1 MSPVS
6 QPISRRAL
14 VARIAG
20 AVAAAGP
27 LAALAAAQEPLAGQ
41 GDAGRLRDPSVAGRS
56 RSVTIAADND
66 ATIQQIERQ
75 LKCTCGCNLDIFTC
89 RTTDFTCQFSPAL
102 HKDVMSLRAEGK
114 SPEEVITAFVSKH
127 GEQIL
132 MAPPPKGFN
141 LAGYLVPGI
150 AILATGAAISAVI
163 MRRRMLARIEGPTDR
178 LPDGSTDRPS
188 DSPTDTDLKRLENA
202 LTEVAD

>member
-1 MSPVS
+1 MD
-6 QPISRRAL
+6 RRSFFSS
-14 VARIAG
+14 
-20 AVAAAGP
+20 
-27 LAALAAAQEPLAGQ
+27 ALATLLIPQQ
-41 GDAGRLRDPSVAGRS
+41 GGEADRLRDPRTAGNS
-56 RSVTIAADND
+56 RAPVGTLDND
-66 ATIQQIERQ
+66 EVVKGIERK

>member
-1 MSPVS
+1 VTRRDWL
-6 QPISRRAL
+6 SRAALLGLAGL
-14 VARIAG
+14 VAVPRRGLAAQQPARPDSAAGDPLYRPDAVQERAIAT
-20 AVAAAGP
+20 ATDNDPIVAAV
-27 LAALAAAQEPLAGQ
+27 EH
-41 GDAGRLRDPSVAGRS
+41 R
-56 RSVTIAADND
+56 
-66 ATIQQIERQ
+66 

-114 SPEEVITAFVSKH
+114 SPDEVITAFVAKH

-150 AILATGAAISAVI
+150 AILATGAALSAVI
-163 MRRRMLARIEGPTDR
+163 LRRRVLGQT
-178 LPDGSTDRPS
+178 DGSTDRPNDGPTVRPS
-188 DSPTDTDLKRLENA
+188 GSPTDTDLKRLENA